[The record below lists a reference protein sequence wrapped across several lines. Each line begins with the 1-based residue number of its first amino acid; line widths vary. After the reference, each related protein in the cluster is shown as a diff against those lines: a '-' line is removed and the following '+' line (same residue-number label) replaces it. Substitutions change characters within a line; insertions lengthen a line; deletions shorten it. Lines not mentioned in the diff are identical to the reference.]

1 MLKAVVENS
10 EELGVHLEHTHSNRT
25 PAHLAVL
32 CYFPNVPMFPLCE
45 RTVPH
50 LSLPLTTLHKAVLAP
65 VPLKV
70 VLDTQAFLK
79 VVYMGSDLR
88 GPDTGPEK

>member
-1 MLKAVVENS
+1 MVENS
-10 EELGVHLEHTHSNRT
+10 EELGVHLEHTHSSRP
-25 PAHLAVL
+25 PAHLEVL
-32 CYFPNVPMFPLCE
+32 CYFPSVPRFLLCE
-45 RTVPH
+45 RTVRH
-50 LSLPLTTLHKAVLAP
+50 LSLPLATLHIAVLAP

-70 VLDTQAFLK
+70 VPETQASLK

>member
-1 MLKAVVENS
+1 MVENS
-10 EELGVHLEHTHSNRT
+10 EELGVHLEHTHSNRP

-32 CYFPNVPMFPLCE
+32 CYFPSVPMFLLCE

-50 LSLPLTTLHKAVLAP
+50 LSPPLATLHIAVLAP

-70 VLDTQAFLK
+70 VPETQASLK
-79 VVYMGSDLR
+79 VVYMRSDLR